1 MRKNILYIFIA
12 SIVLLSCSAVKIN
25 KNELDSMNASS
36 TTVKDVNHYGQL
48 SLNENK
54 LVGKDGQSVILRG
67 VSLGWHNWWP
77 KYFSSESVKWLT
89 NDWKCNIIR
98 IPIGIEPSKGYLQNP
113 QEALKRLDIVA
124 NAAIQNNIYFIA
136 DWHAHEL
143 HLDQSVAFF
152 DKVSKKYAQYPN
164 IIYEIF
170 NEPINIEWKEIK
182 AYAIKVIQTIRK
194 NDPKNLII
202 VGTPQW
208 SQDVDIVAEDPIL
221 GYENIMYTLHFYAN
235 THKKSLRDKADK
247 AIAKGLPIFVTECGS
262 TAADGKGGYNFEEWN
277 IWREWME
284 KNKISW
290 LVWGVFDKNEDTA
303 LLQPNTGIS
312 EWKQSQLTEWG
323 RLAKEKIKDSNTQ
336 P

>member
-1 MRKNILYIFIA
+1 MRKNILYLFI
-12 SIVLLSCSAVKIN
+12 INILLLSCSSTKMDEKELNTLLPTSTSVKN
-25 KNELDSMNASS
+25 
-36 TTVKDVNHYGQL
+36 VKHYGQL
-48 SLNENK
+48 SLKGNK
-54 LVGKDGQSVILRG
+54 LIGKDGQQIMLRG
-67 VSLGWHNWWP
+67 ASLGWHNWWP
-77 KYFSSESVKWLT
+77 KFFSSETVKWLSD
-89 NDWKCNIIR
+89 DWKCNIIR
-98 IPIGIEPSKGYLQNP
+98 ATIGVEPNGAYLQNP

-124 NAAIQNNIYFIA
+124 ESAINNNMYFIA

-143 HLDQSVAFF
+143 HLDLSVDFF

-164 IIYEIF
+164 IVYEIF
-170 NEPINIEWKEIK
+170 NEPIDLEWSEIK

-208 SQDVDIVAEDPIL
+208 SQDVDIVAEDPIQ
-221 GYENIMYTLHFYAN
+221 GFENIMYTLHFYAN

-262 TAADGKGGYNFEEWN
+262 TSADGKGAYNFNEWN

-284 KNKISW
+284 NNQISW
-290 LVWGVFDKNEDTA
+290 LVWGVFDKNEPTA
-303 LLQPNTGIS
+303 LLLPNTGTS
-312 EWKQSQLTEWG
+312 NWEQNQLTEWG
-323 RLAKEKIKDSNTQ
+323 RFAKDKIKYSNTQ